1 MCAVILSNTFKGTFA
16 PIAFKLVD
24 IGGGNKS
31 NMSCGG
37 SYTGAGAKQLAN
49 LTKTLFDCEVE
60 VRHCQRYLLRLPSD
74 KLINSQRK
82 PLDIYNTM
90 TLCDCKLCNVM

>member
-74 KLINSQRK
+74 KQSEEAPRYLQ
-82 PLDIYNTM
+82 LQYYAM
-90 TLCDCKLCNVM
+90 

>member
-1 MCAVILSNTFKGTFA
+1 MSIPSYPCLQLTSYHSIMCAVILSNTFKGTFA

-37 SYTGAGAKQLAN
+37 SFTGAGAKQLAN

-60 VRHCQRYLLRLPSD
+60 VRH
-74 KLINSQRK
+74 
-82 PLDIYNTM
+82 
-90 TLCDCKLCNVM
+90 